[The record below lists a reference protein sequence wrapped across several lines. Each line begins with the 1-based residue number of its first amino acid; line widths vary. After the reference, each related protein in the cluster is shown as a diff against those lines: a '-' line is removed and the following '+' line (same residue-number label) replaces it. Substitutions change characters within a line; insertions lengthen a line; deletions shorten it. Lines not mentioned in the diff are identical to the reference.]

1 MKSFDFLLPLI
12 VPAAV
17 AALAC
22 GCATAPR
29 GAWEGCRVAVLGD
42 SISDRRIDW
51 WKHWWKWVGEEIG
64 AEMRVYAVNG
74 QTWANVPKQT
84 DAMAADSGGDVD
96 AILVFIGTNDFNANV
111 PLGKW
116 WSETE
121 ETVDCNARK
130 ASVRHRTPVFDA
142 NTLRGRVNIA
152 LEKLKRTFPDRQIVL
167 ITPIR
172 RGFFRCGVGNVRQDD
187 SYANEIGLYLE
198 DYVRAIREAGDV
210 WSVPVIDAYSESG
223 LLPAMP
229 SFTDC
234 CNRESSDRLH
244 PSTEGCRRLALTV
257 AARLRTLPPT
267 FRGGVKAAGPAS
279 FKVMSYNVRHCE
291 GEDGKVDVAHVAQTV
306 NRTRP
311 RYAALWE
318 VDVNRSRTG
327 GVDQAAELGR
337 LTGMVPTFA
346 KAMERECDGECG
358 VLLLSEPTPLSVRRL
373 PIPGAEPRVLLLCEF
388 ADCFVGTAN
397 LSSATEAERLAVAEL
412 MREAAGSSGKPVF
425 MAWDGCVDVDS
436 RHVGGW
442 TVKPHEVAGKRQS
455 SAPAPTCVEVSRKD

>member
-1 MKSFDFLLPLI
+1 MKSFSFLLPLI
-12 VPAAV
+12 FPAAV

-22 GCATAPR
+22 GCATAPK

-51 WKHWWKWVGEEIG
+51 WKHWWKWVGEELG

-152 LEKLKRTFPDRQIVL
+152 LEKLKRSFPDRQIVL

-267 FRGGVKAAGPAS
+267 FCGGVKAAGPVS

-291 GEDGKVDVAHVAQTV
+291 GEDGKVDVARVAQTI
-306 NRTRP
+306 NRARP

-337 LTGMVPTFA
+337 LTGMTPTFA
-346 KAMERECDGECG
+346 KAMGEGDGECG
-358 VLLLSEPTPLSVRRL
+358 VLLLSEPVPLSVRRL
-373 PIPGAEPRVLLLCEF
+373 PIPDAEPRVLLLCEF

-412 MREAAGSSGKPVF
+412 MREAVGSSRKPVF

-442 TVKPHEVAGKRQS
+442 AVKPREATGKRPS
-455 SAPAPTCVEVSRKD
+455 SAPAPACVEVSRKD